1 MAKIAILGFGTV
13 GSGVYEVLCRNAA
26 GVSRRAGEPVEV
38 KYILDPKDFSAHPAA
53 QLFIKNFDT
62 ILEDPEVKVVVET
75 IGGTRFAYPYVK
87 ACLESG
93 RSVCTSN
100 KEMVATYG
108 AELLALAKA
117 HNCAFLFEASV
128 GGGTPIITP
137 MHQCLA
143 ANVITEVEG
152 IVNGTTN
159 FMLTKM
165 VRENLGFDEALK
177 IAQELGYAET
187 KDPGDDVDGRDACRK
202 IAILSSL
209 VCGHQIY
216 PQNIPT
222 RGIRDITAGDVAAAE
237 KLGCVIKLIA
247 WMKRGED
254 GSVAAGVEPCLVP
267 KVNQLAGVDDV
278 FNAVLVKGDMLGDVV
293 FYGKGAGK
301 LPTASAVVAD
311 VVDALKNGSKVHDSL
326 FWQPAE
332 PVEGMLTDPAP
343 AAYYVRVEGIAPA
356 VAEAI
361 YGKGHVV
368 DEHFDGCCLLRGQR
382 RRQGSGRSGPEGGGR
397 GRQREAGAP
406 PSARGSLSGR
416 GEGTAMKIKVSVPAT
431 SANIGSG
438 FDALGLA
445 VTLYNTVTFEE
456 SDHLDI
462 SAADGTRIPR
472 GESNLVYRSA
482 KGLFDK
488 VGKTMPPLKLVQTNA
503 IPMARGLGSS
513 SACIIAGLLGANR
526 MLGDVLNTQELLT
539 LATSIEGH
547 PDNVAPALLGGL
559 TSSVFEDGVVYSV
572 KRDVDESLCFAAIV
586 PDYKLLTEAARAAL
600 PKEVTHKDAVYN
612 LSRAALIPAA
622 FCEGR
627 HDLLAI
633 ATEDKLHQPYRMPL
647 MPGSK
652 EVFDMARLCGAKA
665 VYVSGAGST
674 VMAVAEKASAEKF
687 YSKLEKGLE
696 LLEGLDGCEAFTL
709 LRLDADN
716 TGATVE

>member
-53 QLFIKNFDT
+53 NLFIKNFDT
-62 ILEDPEVKVVVET
+62 ILEDPEIRVVVET

-222 RGIRDITAGDVAAAE
+222 RGIRDIT
-237 KLGCVIKLIA
+237 
-247 WMKRGED
+247 
-254 GSVAAGVEPCLVP
+254 VAAGVEPCLVP
-267 KVNQLAGVDDV
+267 KSHQLAGVDDV

-343 AAYYVRVEGIAPA
+343 AAYYVRAAGVAPA
-356 VAEAI
+356 VVEAI
-361 YGKGHVV
+361 YGRGRVV
-368 DEHFDGCCLLRGQR
+368 DEHFDGCSYLVEQ
-382 RRQGSGRSGPEGGGR
+382 
-397 GRQREAGAP
+397 ADAK
-406 PSARGSLSGR
+406 
-416 GEGTAMKIKVSVPAT
+416 AMA
-431 SANIGSG
+431 
-438 FDALGLA
+438 
-445 VTLYNTVTFEE
+445 
-456 SDHLDI
+456 
-462 SAADGTRIPR
+462 
-472 GESNLVYRSA
+472 
-482 KGLFDK
+482 
-488 VGKTMPPLKLVQTNA
+488 
-503 IPMARGLGSS
+503 
-513 SACIIAGLLGANR
+513 
-526 MLGDVLNTQELLT
+526 
-539 LATSIEGH
+539 
-547 PDNVAPALLGGL
+547 
-559 TSSVFEDGVVYSV
+559 
-572 KRDVDESLCFAAIV
+572 
-586 PDYKLLTEAARAAL
+586 EAARKVETVGGSVKLVLKKL
-600 PKEVTHKDAVYN
+600 PEDA
-612 LSRAALIPAA
+612 
-622 FCEGR
+622 
-627 HDLLAI
+627 
-633 ATEDKLHQPYRMPL
+633 
-647 MPGSK
+647 
-652 EVFDMARLCGAKA
+652 
-665 VYVSGAGST
+665 
-674 VMAVAEKASAEKF
+674 
-687 YSKLEKGLE
+687 
-696 LLEGLDGCEAFTL
+696 
-709 LRLDADN
+709 
-716 TGATVE
+716 